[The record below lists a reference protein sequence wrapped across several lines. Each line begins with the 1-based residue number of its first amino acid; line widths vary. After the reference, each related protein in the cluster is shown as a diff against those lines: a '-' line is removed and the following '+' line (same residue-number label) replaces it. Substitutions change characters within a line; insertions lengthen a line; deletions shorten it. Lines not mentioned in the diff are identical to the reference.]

1 MKPNLKGK
9 KLLKKAEKKLMKV
22 FCCCFFLPFFH
33 LEPMNNS
40 YQLGFLK
47 IMFSEKLVL
56 NQK

>member
-1 MKPNLKGK
+1 MIPNLKGK
-9 KLLKKAEKKLMKV
+9 KIIKEGRKKINEGFLL
-22 FCCCFFLPFFH
+22 FFFLPFFH
-33 LEPMNNS
+33 LEQMDNS

>member
-1 MKPNLKGK
+1 MQV
-9 KLLKKAEKKLMKV
+9 V
-22 FCCCFFLPFFH
+22 FFYDFFH
-33 LEPMNNS
+33 LEPMDNS